1 MRIGILTYHEGLNH
15 GAYLQAFATM
25 RILEQLGHEVTI
37 INYKNKEHWIQED
50 VRPWLVYR
58 RPVRF
63 LDHFNK
69 RHAFREDHK
78 KFHLTPFTKDPKKVQ
93 EWDFDVVVIGSD
105 VVWNYKIFGFDP
117 VYFGGVVADRKVS
130 FAASSGWVNH
140 GDLHPKGL
148 AEGLSSFD
156 AISVRDEN
164 TRAIVQA
171 ATGEDAPIV
180 LDPTLVYDFG
190 DDEVMTSRIREFGD
204 YLLIYAYVSDPEMV
218 KKIQDLAAE
227 KGLKTLSLGYRQ
239 FWCDKTLMDVGPL
252 EWLSF
257 YRHAACV
264 ATSTFHGMIFA
275 LKYEKEFLYIKN
287 EKAKN
292 RVISLAEI
300 CGLSQI
306 MFGDLNDIV
315 MVNPDYMSVKTA
327 LKPLVDSSL
336 KWLSKAVDIGVAE

>member
-1 MRIGILTYHEGLNH
+1 MKLGILTYHEGLNH

-25 RILEQLGHEVTI
+25 KVLKGLGHDVTI
-37 INYKNKEHWIQED
+37 INYKNQEHWLQED
-50 VRPWLVYR
+50 LRPWLAYR
-58 RPVRF
+58 RPIRF
-63 LDHFNK
+63 LDRLK
-69 RHAFREDHK
+69 KERAFKKDHK
-78 KFHLTPFTKDPKKVQ
+78 QFHLTPFTKDPKKVQ
-93 EWDFDVVVIGSD
+93 EWAFDVVVVGSD

-117 VYFGGVVADRKVS
+117 VYFGGFVADRKVS

-140 GDLHPKGL
+140 GESHPQGM
-148 AEGLSSFD
+148 ADGLSSFH

-190 DDEVMTSRIREFGD
+190 DDEVMTTRIRELGD
-204 YLLIYAYVSDPEMV
+204 YLLIYAYVSDSQMV
-218 KKIQDLAAE
+218 KKIQDLATE

-239 FWCDKTLMDVGPL
+239 LWCDKTLMDVGPL

-257 YRHAACV
+257 YKHAACV
-264 ATSTFHGMIFA
+264 ATSTFHGTIFA

-292 RVISLAEI
+292 RVVSLAEI

-306 MFGDLNDIV
+306 MFGDQHDIV
-315 MVNPDYMSVKTA
+315 MVNPDYTSVKKA

-336 KWLSKAVDIGVAE
+336 NWLSRAINPGVIE

>member
-1 MRIGILTYHEGLNH
+1 MKLGILTYHEGLNH

-25 RILEQLGHEVTI
+25 KVLEGLGHDVTI
-37 INYKNKEHWIQED
+37 INYKNKEHWLQED
-50 VRPWLVYR
+50 LRPWLAYR
-58 RPVRF
+58 RPIRF
-63 LDHFNK
+63 LDRFK
-69 RHAFREDHK
+69 KERAFKKDHK

-93 EWDFDVVVIGSD
+93 EWDFDVVVVGSD

-117 VYFGGVVADRKVS
+117 IYFGSVFAHRKIS
-130 FAASSGWVNH
+130 FAASAGWVNH
-140 GDLHPKGL
+140 GESHPAEL
-148 AEGLSSFD
+148 NEGLSSFD

-164 TRAIVQA
+164 TRALVQV

-180 LDPTLVYDFG
+180 LDPTLIYDFG
-190 DDEVMTSRIREFGD
+190 DDEVMTRRIREFGD
-204 YLLIYAYVSDPEMV
+204 YLLIYAYVSDSIMV
-218 KKIQDLAAE
+218 KKIQDLAIE

-257 YRHAACV
+257 FKHAACI
-264 ATSTFHGMIFA
+264 ATSTFHGTIFA
-275 LKYEKEFLYIKN
+275 LKYEKEFMYIKN

-292 RVISLAEI
+292 RVVSLAEI

-306 MFGDLNDIV
+306 MFEDKNDIV
-315 MVNPDYMSVKTA
+315 MVNPDYASVKKA

-336 KWLSKAVDIGVAE
+336 KWLSKAIGTGVTE